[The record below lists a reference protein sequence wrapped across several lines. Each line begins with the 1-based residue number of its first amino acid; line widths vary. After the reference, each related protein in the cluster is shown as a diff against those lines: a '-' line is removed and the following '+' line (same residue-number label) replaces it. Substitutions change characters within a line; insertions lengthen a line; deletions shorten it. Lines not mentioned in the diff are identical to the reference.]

1 MQGKIFISV
10 VNKKTEAN
18 RGKVTAQ
25 DQKAGTAGIQIQ
37 VSDSNVQAL
46 PPNTN
51 KFGGSFGV
59 KSGKPGATGPSWTL
73 PGDEDRISWVLHCS
87 HSHQFSSGHKSC
99 GGRGNENVKIY
110 KTIP

>member
-1 MQGKIFISV
+1 MKYDHLRGEKAFCWLSSVCWPSYIHIISLALTIVVQGKIFISV

-59 KSGKPGATGPSWTL
+59 KSGKPGATGPS
-73 PGDEDRISWVLHCS
+73 
-87 HSHQFSSGHKSC
+87 
-99 GGRGNENVKIY
+99 
-110 KTIP
+110 